1 MLYPWLKVL
10 HILAV
15 MAWMAGLF
23 YLPRLFVYH
32 TASMPNSELDETFK
46 LMERRLMKAIMR
58 PAALVALLAGM
69 ATVYAGGFSWATPWL
84 SLKLLGV
91 LGLIAY
97 HGLLERYLA
106 AFARGER
113 LRSQRFFRFI
123 NEIPTL
129 LLIWIVVFAVV
140 KPFS

>member
-1 MLYPWLKVL
+1 MFYLWLKAL

-15 MAWMAGLF
+15 IAWMAGLF

-32 TASMPNSELDETFK
+32 TTTTPGSEMDQTFK
-46 LMERRLMKAIMR
+46 VMEQRLMKAIMR
-58 PAALVALLAGM
+58 PAAAVALLAGI
-69 ATVYAGGFSWATPWL
+69 ATVQGAGFSWAAPWL

-91 LGLIAY
+91 VGLVAY
-97 HGLLERYLA
+97 HGLLEKYLA
-106 AFARGER
+106 AFAREER
-113 LRSQRFFRFI
+113 FKSQRFFRFI

-129 LLIWIVVFAVV
+129 LLIWIVIFVVV